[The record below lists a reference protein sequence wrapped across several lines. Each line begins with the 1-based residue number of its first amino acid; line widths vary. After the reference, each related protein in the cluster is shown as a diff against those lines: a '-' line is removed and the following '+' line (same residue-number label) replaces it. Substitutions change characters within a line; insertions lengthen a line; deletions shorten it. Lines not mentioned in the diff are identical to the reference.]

1 LLGFELSALI
11 DFDAIYPCVIVQ
23 LKDFSGLT
31 SYFKHSFAQAMF
43 YCIFNSDYALEI
55 DAQHNFSTILD
66 ARRNFGLKKIASYFE
81 TQNLSIGL
89 D

>member
-43 YCIFNSDYALEI
+43 YCIFNSDYAI
-55 DAQHNFSTILD
+55 RIVAHQNYSTISD
-66 ARRNFGLKKIASYFE
+66 AHGNF
-81 TQNLSIGL
+81 
-89 D
+89 